1 VTTPTR
7 RPGAIALALP
17 GILLAG
23 SLALHVHHLLTGWQ
37 EFWIGVSVLM
47 ALFCLASSRLLLG
60 WPATLAFLVTGV
72 TLGLLFEAL
81 SVKTGFPFG
90 PYYYTDVFGP
100 GVMGVPFIIPL
111 AWYVIVYL
119 GYSLANLMIAHRPV
133 VTGGA
138 GRAAWLALV
147 GALIVTAYDLA
158 LDPFMVRKVGA
169 WVMINPGDYFGEQ
182 LRGFA
187 GWTLV
192 SFLIGFIVR
201 LSHRRL
207 PPAGHQPAPLVAVL
221 YPVAA
226 YGGWWVFFTLAGYPF
241 GTRVVA
247 AYAMGIPVLAALS
260 GIWQWRAAQRATPAT
275 AVERV

>member
-1 VTTPTR
+1 LTTL
-7 RPGAIALALP
+7 RPGGAALAVP
-17 GILLAG
+17 AVLLAG
-23 SLALHVHHLLTGWQ
+23 SLALHVHHALTGYQ

-47 ALFCLASSRLLLG
+47 ALFCLTSSRLLLG
-60 WPATLAFLVTGV
+60 WPATLAFLVSGV
-72 TLGLLFEAL
+72 TLGFFFEAL
-81 SVKTGFPFG
+81 SVRTGFPFG

-119 GYSLANLMIAHRPV
+119 GYGLANLIIAHRPV
-133 VTGGA
+133 VTCGGA
-138 GRAAWLALV
+138 WQAAWMALV

-158 LDPFMVRKVGA
+158 LDPFMVRKIGA
-169 WVMINPGDYFGEQ
+169 WVMLNPGDYFGEQ

-192 SFLIGFIVR
+192 SFLIAFTVR
-201 LSHRRL
+201 LSHRRF
-207 PPAGHQPAPLVAVL
+207 PPSGHQPAPLVAVL

-226 YGGWWVFFTLAGYPF
+226 YGAWWVFFTLAGYPH

-260 GIWQWRAAQRATPAT
+260 GIWQWRAAQQRTTPP